1 MKKEND
7 SANAKYLSDQ
17 EIVDLYWN
25 REEKA
30 IVETDK
36 KYRTYLHR
44 IAYNIVHDD
53 LDCEECLNDTYLG
66 TWNRIPPTRP
76 NVFQL
81 FLSKIMRNTAI
92 DKFRKNTAKKN
103 IPSELVVSLD
113 ELNECM
119 DVSSS
124 AQEDAIVEDLRRI
137 LNGFL
142 EGQSERAYTAFI
154 CRYYYADYIDHIAEM
169 LGVSKRT
176 VLRELSRMR
185 NELREQL
192 KAEGYDYE

>member
-53 LDCEECLNDTYLG
+53 LDCEECLNDT
-66 TWNRIPPTRP
+66 
-76 NVFQL
+76 
-81 FLSKIMRNTAI
+81 
-92 DKFRKNTAKKN
+92 
-103 IPSELVVSLD
+103 
-113 ELNECM
+113 
-119 DVSSS
+119 
-124 AQEDAIVEDLRRI
+124 
-137 LNGFL
+137 
-142 EGQSERAYTAFI
+142 
-154 CRYYYADYIDHIAEM
+154 
-169 LGVSKRT
+169 
-176 VLRELSRMR
+176 
-185 NELREQL
+185 
-192 KAEGYDYE
+192 